1 MMKFLNRTSDRRAA
15 PTDDAAAAHRLK
27 AVTGRGKDE
36 CGLYPARLEPPQGQ
50 RVRRLFW
57 TPDELAE
64 VRC

>member
-1 MMKFLNRTSDRRAA
+1 MMKFLNRTSDRPAA
-15 PTDDAAAAHRLK
+15 ASDDAAAHRLK

-36 CGLYPARLEPPQGQ
+36 CDLYPMRAEPQQGQ